1 MPPACAPDRREC
13 STAVSPIHPSCQARV
28 GDRVGCAACPTGKVI
43 MMSDDG
49 TLYERIG
56 RSYSSTRREDPRIA
70 THIVDAVGNAATVV
84 NVGAGTGSYEPANA
98 TVVAVEPSIE
108 MVGQRRDRSQLVVRA
123 LSEALPFRTG
133 SFDVGLA
140 ILTIHHWGD
149 VDAGLRELRRVSSR
163 QVVFFFEPLH
173 THGFWA
179 LEYFPEAAAVPSE
192 RNAPGEEVIRRS
204 LHVRDVRKVPVPADC
219 IDGFGAAFWAR
230 PEAYADPTVQA
241 GMSWLALLPA
251 EVRERGAARLL
262 ADLASGEWD
271 RCHGHIRQLDQFDG
285 GYRIAIAAS

>member
-1 MPPACAPDRREC
+1 MPRIAGSAAPLFHR
-13 STAVSPIHPSCQARV
+13 SVKARV
-28 GDRVGCAACPTGKVI
+28 RDRVGCAACPTGKVI
-43 MMSDDG
+43 VMSDDG

-70 THIVDAVGNAATVV
+70 AHIFAAVGDADMVV
-84 NVGAGTGSYEPANA
+84 NVGAGTGNYEPTNA

-108 MVGQRRDRSQLVVRA
+108 MVRQRRDRSQLVVRA
-123 LSEALPFRTG
+123 LSQALPFRTG

-140 ILTIHHWGD
+140 ILTIHHWGN

-163 QVVFFFEPLH
+163 QVVLFFEPLY

-179 LEYFPEAAAVPSE
+179 LEYFPEVAAVPSE

-204 LHVRDVRKVPVPADC
+204 LQVRDVRKVPVPADC
-219 IDGFGAAFWAR
+219 IDGFGVAFWAR

-241 GMSWLALLPA
+241 GISCLALLPGEA
-251 EVRERGAARLL
+251 RELGAARLL

-271 RCHGHIRQLDQFDG
+271 RRHGHLRHLDEFDG
-285 GYRIAIAAS
+285 GYRIAIAVS